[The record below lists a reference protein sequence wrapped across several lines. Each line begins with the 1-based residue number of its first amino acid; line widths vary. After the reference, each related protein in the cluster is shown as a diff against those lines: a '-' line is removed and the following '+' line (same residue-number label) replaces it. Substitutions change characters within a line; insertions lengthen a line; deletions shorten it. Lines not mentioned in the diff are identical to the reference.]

1 MSVGWCLVD
10 FFDKNSAMFGAG
22 GVELTG
28 VLIASLDELTQAQRD
43 VFWERA
49 EICFVLS
56 FDRNKAIFEFE
67 DELLTDNEFFK
78 DLLVGEAMKTNN
90 FGFAGFFDK
99 TLGIELG
106 CLKVIVLD
114 IGKLFGS
121 DGIVFLQR
129 KDVLEGSGGLR
140 DVVELDIGKAESVEG
155 AKIVWLEV

>member
-67 DELLTDNEFFK
+67 DELLTDHEVFK
-78 DLLVGEAMKTNN
+78 DLFVGEAMEADD
-90 FGFAGFFDK
+90 FGFAGFFDE
-99 TLGIELG
+99 TLRAKLG
-106 CLKVIVLD
+106 SLEMIVLD
-114 IGKLFGS
+114 IGKLF
-121 DGIVFLQR
+121 DGDGVVFFER
-129 KDVLEGSGGLR
+129 EDVLEGSGGLGN
-140 DVVELDIGKAESVEG
+140 VIELDIGKTESVEST
-155 AKIVWLEV
+155 KIVWLEV